1 MLSVGSLKIVL
12 STIYKVAFDVR
23 MVGIDLLHCFHLG
36 VGRDLAASTIRVLVK
51 DQYWPGSN
59 IDKRLA
65 YATKRLQEYAK
76 LHNKKLVL
84 RRLDKSSLSWSSQEC
99 LGLKFRMCL
108 FIVLHACCL
117 WLIVRYPEL
126 KCKGYDT
133 AIVCSW
139 LAHELEMRP
148 CGQADLAT
156 DAGLIL
162 FFNEHFGV
170 GVWGSYAHGAFD
182 VQLR

>member
-36 VGRDLAASTIRVLVK
+36 VGRELAASTIRVLVK

-108 FIVLHACCL
+108 FSAACMLLMVDCKVPGVEMQG
-117 WLIVRYPEL
+117 VRHSDRMQL
-126 KCKGYDT
+126 VST
-133 AIVCSW
+133 
-139 LAHELEMRP
+139 R
-148 CGQADLAT
+148 
-156 DAGLIL
+156 AGD
-162 FFNEHFGV
+162 ETM
-170 GVWGSYAHGAFD
+170 WAS
-182 VQLR
+182 